1 MIPSYYAQQRI
12 LPENA
17 PVGPLFL
24 CISAIYFGYDL
35 LFPGERGIT
44 QVCHLKKARKVTKL
58 RKIVKNDVESV

>member
-35 LFPGERGIT
+35 LFPGER
-44 QVCHLKKARKVTKL
+44 V
-58 RKIVKNDVESV
+58 

>member
-24 CISAIYFGYDL
+24 CISAIISDMTCFS
-35 LFPGERGIT
+35 P
-44 QVCHLKKARKVTKL
+44 A
-58 RKIVKNDVESV
+58 SVV